1 MPYSSALHLQDLC
14 GLLHSLA
21 RKHTCGFF
29 LTRERPCDCLP
40 PFFFSPSYIDR
51 LVGLTVRISIVPHS
65 RVIWWNTKKT
75 FHIPTVIYCEPYT
88 PRHADSSYLYQ
99 EDWNK
104 TNPARKKRT
113 MSTSCVSRHK
123 TFCIYVALILAF
135 WLRGPLYHYRRR
147 HRVWKKGIYFHVK
160 RQQDLFI
167 YECIISLVYLL
178 IHSCIYLSAP
188 APNDIIFPARR
199 FDARLLPCTQF
210 FILLRPIAVVQPA
223 SSSTWDCSKSKRCP
237 SLHFH
242 HPPLLLS
249 IVPSFL
255 LES

>member
-99 EDWNK
+99 EDWNE

-188 APNDIIFPARR
+188 APNDIIFRR
-199 FDARLLPCTQF
+199 GALMRVCWRVHSF
-210 FILLRPIAVVQPA
+210 
-223 SSSTWDCSKSKRCP
+223 SSSCVQALSFSPRRVQRETAVKSKRCL